1 MADEI
6 NSSMG
11 LKAQKDALG
20 YTPSP
25 DLQYYQ
31 SQLSKE
37 YDEKHA
43 PLAEA
48 IIRGVNPQA
57 DPQAKLAAAD
67 ALKKATGVD
76 QPQYMNAFQSI
87 VNMNPRDLMISL
99 NGGANVPSQAYDDK
113 GNRWTKVFNERKT
126 AANPYGEVRHYVDSQ
141 GKQYSPEEAEKV
153 AGGAIVSLNEIPLAQ
168 QNFYKAKNIL
178 ASRAATT
185 QADEWNRAQKIGAV
199 ATANAPVIIDTSN
212 QLNDLYKQILPFS
225 VDPKTREL
233 LAGIGDMRTGNQR
246 MLKTITE
253 KLKEALKDN
262 SVFKNN
268 EDFRNQTGGFN
279 FGFNLNEQKKLVN
292 ADGTNT
298 SLKDI
303 ERASDSIQNSASTD
317 NNVSARK
324 ADLMNRAQILAAK
337 GELKNLDSIQMAINL
352 EYQKALAINA
362 IENAGG
368 IGVAK
373 PTLPHEVGDA
383 FSLAWVKNRTNKDYG
398 ALAQMYGSQVKN
410 LQATSRGNTPAVGDI
425 ETMVANHPD
434 VVNGKR
440 QAIQEISSFLKEAEP
455 ILSQIK
461 NQSPSMIVGQPNASE
476 PMPPPKVASPS
487 VAASIAQPTGSRPP
501 VKVES
506 EKPKTDHKKVLTNI
520 FGG

>member
-11 LKAQKDALG
+11 LKAPKDALG